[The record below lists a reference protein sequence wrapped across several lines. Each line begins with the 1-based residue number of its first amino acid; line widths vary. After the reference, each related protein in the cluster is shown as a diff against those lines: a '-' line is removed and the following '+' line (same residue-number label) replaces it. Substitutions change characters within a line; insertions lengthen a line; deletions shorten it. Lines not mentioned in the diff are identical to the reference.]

1 MRFTVLLLSLLLVM
15 PLAVA
20 DGSDEPEGEPD
31 RSPGAGPPD
40 QAPQRRD
47 QGSSGPGDG
56 HDSDT
61 NRSGDE
67 PPRSGNGNGNSGGP
81 QDDRGDTNATD
92 DRSGPGNGTGQGNS
106 HGNGNGTGSGR
117 DTDDPDDRDEDADDE
132 EADEQDDDR
141 DDRPASNRGR
151 RVHDDERGF
160 RTMPDQAQAKRPAV
174 SFQTDRA
181 STSVEQAGVSTMEM
195 QVESVLEYRDEDGD
209 GAYDLAE
216 PVLQRFP
223 LRDILP
229 VINASADDVR
239 DVRYAF
245 PPGGAV
251 TLRFHMDGAGD
262 EGAKFDVILD
272 DFPFAATDTR
282 VAVAVQ
288 VEVPGGLRFAQVAG
302 QPALA
307 GVAGERV
314 PYISWVRN
322 VTVDGVDQPVVAS
335 AHVSVDPQ
343 QATGLLFWS
352 YPQGASIVH
361 DPILGVTLIP
371 VFTLA
376 NPSAYAVAALAG
388 IAALAVGFEARR
400 RFRP

>member
-1 MRFTVLLLSLLLVM
+1 MRLNALLLSLLLVT
-15 PLAVA
+15 PLAMA
-20 DGSDEPEGEPD
+20 DGADEPDDGGDADRLDERPREQEGSGNSGSGRQGSGNGSADEKPRED
-31 RSPGAGPPD
+31 NRTGDDNSGSGSGSNAGAG
-40 QAPQRRD
+40 
-47 QGSSGPGDG
+47 
-56 HDSDT
+56 
-61 NRSGDE
+61 
-67 PPRSGNGNGNSGGP
+67 SGNGNGNGSASRPPSDEGNETRP
-81 QDDRGDTNATD
+81 SPPPHSNGDPNK
-92 DRSGPGNGTGQGNS
+92 R
-106 HGNGNGTGSGR
+106 
-117 DTDDPDDRDEDADDE
+117 DDRDGA
-132 EADEQDDDR
+132 DDR
-141 DDRPASNRGR
+141 DDDREDDRDDDDDQPPNRGR
-151 RVHDDERGF
+151 RVQDDERGF
-160 RTMPDQAQAKRPAV
+160 RTFPDQAVAKRPAV

-181 STSVEQAGVSTMEM
+181 STSVEQAGVSPMQM

-223 LRDILP
+223 LREIP
-229 VINASADDVR
+229 AIVNASADDVR

-245 PPGGAV
+245 PAGGAV

-288 VEVPGGLRFAQVAG
+288 VEVPGGLRFTQVAG

-361 DPILGVTLIP
+361 DPVLGVTLIP

-376 NPSAYAVAALAG
+376 NPSAYAVAVLGG